1 MADFAGIYFRD
12 LVKKIAKPRNF
23 FLTGANTNTVIAK
36 KIRSYVKSVE
46 ISILLSGTMEMVA
59 GMRRQILAQLRS
71 LGLIRQRGPGDIK
84 DLNSNSRNWA
94 VIKAVVGAGL
104 YPNIIK
110 VLLFTIFPLL
120 GMHSKTKSRTAILI
134 RHISAESRQ

>member
-1 MADFAGIYFRD
+1 MYLPGWLVLADFSLIYLRY
-12 LVKKIAKPRNF
+12 LV
-23 FLTGANTNTVIAK
+23 
-36 KIRSYVKSVE
+36 YVQSVE
-46 ISILLSGTMEMVA
+46 ISILLLGTMEMVA

-110 VLLFTIFPLL
+110 VVLCCCLLLFLCL
-120 GMHSKTKSRTAILI
+120 
-134 RHISAESRQ
+134 

>member
-1 MADFAGIYFRD
+1 MYLPGWLVLADFSLIYLRY
-12 LVKKIAKPRNF
+12 LV
-23 FLTGANTNTVIAK
+23 
-36 KIRSYVKSVE
+36 YVQSVE
-46 ISILLSGTMEMVA
+46 ISILLLGTMEMVA

-94 VIKAVVGAGL
+94 VSNAVVGAGL

-110 VLLFTIFPLL
+110 VVLYCCLLLFLYL
-120 GMHSKTKSRTAILI
+120 
-134 RHISAESRQ
+134 

>member
-1 MADFAGIYFRD
+1 MSLPGWLVLTDFAVIYFRF
-12 LVKKIAKPRNF
+12 LVYIQ
-23 FLTGANTNTVIAK
+23 
-36 KIRSYVKSVE
+36 SVE

-110 VLLFTIFPLL
+110 VLLFTIVPLL
-120 GMHSKTKSRTAILI
+120 GMHSKTKSSTTIPIRLI
-134 RHISAESRQ
+134 SVESQQ